1 MRGSRLYIGA
11 IAASHRK
18 SKSKSKSKKKSEEK
32 VKLDPDGMTPYTQ
45 EWKDKHLKW
54 AEDGLCANCGAP
66 SGEEKGICDE
76 CRWS

>member
-1 MRGSRLYIGA
+1 MRGARLYIGA
-11 IAASHRK
+11 IAAAHR
-18 SKSKSKSKKKSEEK
+18 KSKSKKKSEEK

-54 AEDGLCANCGAP
+54 IEDGLCGSCGAP

>member
-1 MRGSRLYIGA
+1 MRGARLYIGA
-11 IAASHRK
+11 IVAAH
-18 SKSKSKSKKKSEEK
+18 SKSKSKKKSEEK

-54 AEDGLCANCGAP
+54 LEDGLCGSCGA

>member
-1 MRGSRLYIGA
+1 MRGVRLYIGA
-11 IAASHRK
+11 IAAAHRKNK
-18 SKSKSKSKKKSEEK
+18 SKSTKKSEEK

-54 AEDGLCANCGAP
+54 VEDGLCGSCGSP

>member
-1 MRGSRLYIGA
+1 MRGARLYIGA
-11 IAASHRK
+11 IASTHIK
-18 SKSKSKSKKKSEEK
+18 SKSKSRKKSEDK
-32 VKLDPDGMTPYTQ
+32 VKLDTDGMKPYTQ

-54 AEDGLCANCGAP
+54 VEDGLCGSCGAP

>member
-1 MRGSRLYIGA
+1 MRGARLYIGA
-11 IAASHRK
+11 IAAAHRK
-18 SKSKSKSKKKSEEK
+18 SKSTLTKKSEE
-32 VKLDPDGMTPYTQ
+32 VKLDPDGMKPYTQ

-54 AEDGLCANCGAP
+54 AEDGLCASCGAP